1 MNIRAIVLVQ
11 EKAAR
16 LQNRLIPNYA
26 EAFLLM
32 ALCLLSFFYALIC
45 LTDLYSA
52 YAIKTNTERL
62 IIQQQQL
69 ASVAQQVDKLE
80 LAVKNRKIKHSKLY
94 DDVLFREGR
103 LTERHIVNRG
113 ASRLMALSRDGA
125 SPVYP
130 YLTHTPDNFDI
141 TMPST
146 VTAYELE
153 QVLAGTQLR
162 GLGRSFVHAEL
173 FYGINAI
180 FLTALAIHESR
191 WGNSPIAQDKHNLF
205 GFAAYDADPYRNAAI
220 FQSKPEC
227 IYRVTRYIRDN
238 YIDGPQSPGRSIA
251 DIGAR
256 YATDPGWSGKVHRL
270 MLQINDSIL
279 SKG

>member
-94 DDVLFREGR
+94 DDVLSREGR

-113 ASRLMALSRDGA
+113 VSRLMALSRDGA
-125 SPVYP
+125 SPVYQ
-130 YLTHTPDNFDI
+130 I
-141 TMPST
+141 
-146 VTAYELE
+146 
-153 QVLAGTQLR
+153 
-162 GLGRSFVHAEL
+162 GRAHV
-173 FYGINAI
+173 
-180 FLTALAIHESR
+180 
-191 WGNSPIAQDKHNLF
+191 
-205 GFAAYDADPYRNAAI
+205 
-220 FQSKPEC
+220 
-227 IYRVTRYIRDN
+227 
-238 YIDGPQSPGRSIA
+238 
-251 DIGAR
+251 
-256 YATDPGWSGKVHRL
+256 
-270 MLQINDSIL
+270 
-279 SKG
+279 